1 MKLVVNVISLFFSD
15 KSVLIDGYQG
25 NANPIFIS
33 ILLIMYYIYIY
44 IFRILVFR
52 KSLLKD
58 VVFLWLWVVQPEV
71 GELLENFGNEY
82 KTRSF
87 KVSYYVVGLLAIS
100 YTILWTISLLYAS
113 LYFIFPCYCIH
124 FRMNI
129 SWCKIYLWSTFEI
142 IGRTSEMK
150 EESSY

>member
-33 ILLIMYYIYIY
+33 ILLIMYYIY

-100 YTILWTISLLYAS
+100 YTIL
-113 LYFIFPCYCIH
+113 
-124 FRMNI
+124 
-129 SWCKIYLWSTFEI
+129 
-142 IGRTSEMK
+142 
-150 EESSY
+150 